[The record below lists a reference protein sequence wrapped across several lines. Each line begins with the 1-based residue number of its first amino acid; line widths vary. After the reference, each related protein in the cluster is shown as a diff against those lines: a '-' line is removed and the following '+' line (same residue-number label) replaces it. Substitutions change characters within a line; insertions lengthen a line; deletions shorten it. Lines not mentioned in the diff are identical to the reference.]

1 MIDVA
6 EEGAGVEVKKT
17 LCWPSPGCHC
27 NCGLLVRVKDN
38 KILSIKGNPDF
49 PYNRGS
55 VCAERMPHFRKWLDH
70 PDQLMHPLKRQGE
83 RGENRWERISWEQ
96 ALDEIAAKLQT
107 IKAEHGAESL
117 STIEGTY
124 RSDFYAIRARFLNLF
139 GNPANV
145 GASGTACA
153 CNKVALAYALAGTN
167 IPCIL
172 APPIKQLNCLVLLG
186 RDYTDSNP
194 VRRRPMQKWRAQKSG
209 AKMIVI
215 DPRQTEMAKMADM
228 WLQIRPGTDTALLM
242 AWINVIIA
250 RHLYDREFVE
260 QWTYG
265 FEQLKQR
272 AAEYT
277 PDDLEIDRTLRPK
290 RLVDYLGQTRVKEN
304 LGVLIEAARGRDE
317 PLDHILLSGPPGLGK
332 TTLAQ
337 VIANELGVQLKT
349 TSGPAIE
356 RAGDLAA
363 ILTNLDERDVLFIDE
378 IHRLNRAVEEV
389 LYPAMEDYTLD
400 IVIGK
405 GPAAR
410 SIRLDLPRFTMIGA
424 TTRTGLLTGPL
435 RDRFGMAFRLDYY
448 NAEELQAIVE
458 RSAGILGVSVDTE
471 GAAEIARR
479 SRGTPRLANR
489 LLKRVRDYAQVR
501 HEGSIDED
509 IAAEALAFFEVDHLG
524 LDTMDNKILTTLART
539 FTGRPVGLNTL
550 ASAVG
555 EEPDT
560 LEDVYEPYLLQLGL
574 LMRTPKGRQ
583 ATARAFEHLGM
594 AAPASAPSQEGL
606 F

>member
-1 MIDVA
+1 V
-6 EEGAGVEVKKT
+6 
-17 LCWPSPGCHC
+17 
-27 NCGLLVRVKDN
+27 
-38 KILSIKGNPDF
+38 
-49 PYNRGS
+49 
-55 VCAERMPHFRKWLDH
+55 
-70 PDQLMHPLKRQGE
+70 
-83 RGENRWERISWEQ
+83 
-96 ALDEIAAKLQT
+96 
-107 IKAEHGAESL
+107 
-117 STIEGTY
+117 STIWE
-124 RSDFYAIRARFLNLF
+124 A
-139 GNPANV
+139 
-145 GASGTACA
+145 GAPGGESEVERLVSA
-153 CNKVALAYALAGTN
+153 AL
-167 IPCIL
+167 I
-172 APPIKQLNCLVLLG
+172 
-186 RDYTDSNP
+186 
-194 VRRRPMQKWRAQKSG
+194 
-209 AKMIVI
+209 
-215 DPRQTEMAKMADM
+215 E
-228 WLQIRPGTDTALLM
+228 
-242 AWINVIIA
+242 
-250 RHLYDREFVE
+250 
-260 QWTYG
+260 
-265 FEQLKQR
+265 
-272 AAEYT
+272 
-277 PDDLEIDRTLRPK
+277 DDLEIDRSLRPK
-290 RLVDYLGQTRVKEN
+290 RLSEYLGQTRVKEN

-337 VIANELGVQLKT
+337 VIANELGVALKT

-363 ILTNLDERDVLFIDE
+363 ILSNLDERDVLFIDE
-378 IHRLNRAVEEV
+378 IHRLNRVVEEV
-389 LYPAMEDYTLD
+389 LYPAMEDYVLD

-410 SIRLDLPRFTMIGA
+410 SIRLDLPRFTLIGA

-448 NAEELQAIVE
+448 NAEELQAIVV
-458 RSAGILGVSVDTE
+458 RSAGILGVTVDTE

-501 HEGSIDED
+501 HEGAIDED

-524 LDTMDNKILTTLART
+524 LDTMDNKILTMLAKT
-539 FTGRPVGLNTL
+539 FEGRPVGLNTL

-583 ATARAFEHLGM
+583 ATARAYEHLGM
-594 AAPASAPSQEGL
+594 SAPAGAPAQEGL